1 MTNWAQDNFAREA
14 SIKAAKP
21 KPPPTQAQLE
31 RIDSMIDHPAFD
43 HHMDSLTRRVDSM
56 LKTRGGAG
64 LLIGWM
70 KNEIKKYDEE
80 MAEAAAQAKAV
91 AQAQFANLIAATGAP
106 PPPPPIALTRSW
118 STCSTGRATQS
129 SSAETAPT
137 GPTTPPRKKTA
148 NDRANH

>member
-106 PPPPPIALTRSW
+106 PPPTNCPHEIMVHMLDGEGDPIKQCRDCTYW
-118 STCSTGRATQS
+118 THNTSTKEDS
-129 SSAETAPT
+129 
-137 GPTTPPRKKTA
+137 K
-148 NDRANH
+148 